1 MNFRSR
7 ANNIFWFLVF
17 CFSFVFL
24 FLGIAKEA
32 KAAQASF
39 YVLPESG
46 EYEVG
51 KRFSVSVFIDSD
63 GAAINASQA
72 VIYFPADKL
81 KVVEIS
87 KAGSIF
93 TLWPEEVVFSNSE
106 GKITF
111 AGGLPSPGY
120 TGEKGKIF
128 TIIFQGKAAGEAKV
142 YFRDEAILAN
152 DARGTN
158 IFGSSRGGIY
168 KIVVPTGVPTL
179 PPEIIKL
186 PPLPKVYSPTHPQ
199 SDKWYSNNNPIL
211 KWDLPPDVI
220 GVSTVFNQEFVYNVP
235 AVSEGLFSSKNYSE
249 VEDGVWY
256 FHIRFQNKD
265 GWGEISRF
273 KIQIDTKPP
282 YPFEI
287 KVDNEGDSTNPQPI
301 LYFQAKDDTSGIN
314 HYEIKI
320 GQGEVFSLL
329 EVQTNPVR
337 MPHQDPGLHSLE
349 IKAVDNAGNSTL
361 SATEVAIESIPSP
374 EISTCPPTLVSG
386 EEILHLEGNAPI
398 NHTVI
403 IFLNKD
409 GKTIKTWEVAADSK
423 GSWVL
428 EDNGLFKSGIYKISS
443 RAKNNKGAIS
453 NPSPECTLKI
463 ILSGISIGPWILR
476 YQCLI
481 WFALLILLIL
491 LIILIYIY
499 LLSRKE
505 RRYVER
511 EAKDLRKKFYKEY
524 NELKEDI
531 RLQLEMF
538 RKVKAERELTKEE
551 EKLEE
556 RLLKDLKDIE
566 VVLDRELKDIERGR

>member
-1 MNFRSR
+1 MSLFYLKKFKNTFRY
-7 ANNIFWFLVF
+7 LVF
-17 CFSFVFL
+17 CFSFAFL
-24 FLGIAKEA
+24 FLGMVRETE
-32 KAAQASF
+32 AAQASF

-46 EYEVG
+46 DYEVG
-51 KRFSVSVFIDSD
+51 NRFSVSVFINSD
-63 GAAINASQA
+63 GAAINAAQS
-72 VIYFPADKL
+72 VVYFSADKL
-81 KVVEIS
+81 KVIEIS

-93 TLWPEEVVFSNSE
+93 TLWPEEVVYSNSE

-120 TGEKGKIF
+120 TGEKGKIL
-128 TIIFQGKAAGEAKV
+128 TIVFQGKSAGEAKV

-158 IFGSSRGGIY
+158 IFSFSKGDVY
-168 KIVVPTGVPTL
+168 KITVPTGV

-199 SDKWYSNNNPIL
+199 PDKWYSNNNPIL
-211 KWDLPPDVI
+211 KWDLPAGVA

-235 AVSEGLFSSKNYSE
+235 SSSEGLFSSRNYSE
-249 VEDGVWY
+249 VGDGIWY
-256 FHIRFQNKD
+256 FRIRFQNKD

-273 KIQIDTKPP
+273 KVQIDTQAPH
-282 YPFEI
+282 PFEI
-287 KVDNEGDSTNPQPI
+287 KVDNEGDPTNPQPI

-320 GQGEVFSLL
+320 SQREVFSLL
-329 EVQTNPVR
+329 EVQTNPLR
-337 MPHQDPGLHSLE
+337 MPHQDPGLHPVQV
-349 IKAVDNAGNSTL
+349 KAVDNAGNSTL
-361 SATEVAIESIPSP
+361 GTTEVPIESIPSP
-374 EISTCPPTLVSG
+374 ELSACPPTLVSG
-386 EEILHLEGNAPI
+386 EEILHLEGNASI

-403 IFLNKD
+403 VFLNRD
-409 GKTIKTWEVAADSK
+409 GKTIKTWEVATDSK
-423 GSWVL
+423 GSWSL
-428 EDNGLFKSGIYKISS
+428 EDSGLFKSGIYKISA

-453 NPSPECTLKI
+453 NPSSECTLKI

-481 WFALLILLIL
+481 WLALLILLIL
-491 LIILIYIY
+491 LIILVYIY
-499 LLSRKE
+499 LLSRRE
-505 RRYVER
+505 HRYIER
-511 EAKDLRKKFYKEY
+511 ESKDLRKKFYKEY

-538 RKVKAERELTKEE
+538 RKAKAERELTKEE
-551 EKLEE
+551 EELEE